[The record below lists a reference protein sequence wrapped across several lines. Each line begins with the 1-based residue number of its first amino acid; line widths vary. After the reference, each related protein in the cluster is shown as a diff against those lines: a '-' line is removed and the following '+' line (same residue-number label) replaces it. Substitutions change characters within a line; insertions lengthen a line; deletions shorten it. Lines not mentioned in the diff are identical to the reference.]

1 MTLWQKAVD
10 WFIQTAGKIHWRA
23 SKELRPSDIETIK
36 RLLTEEYYIILTR
49 RHNHLSTFMTAF
61 ANFFLTGRWGYWSH
75 ALMNMEDEVKSDA
88 DFRLVEAVGDGVTFT
103 PFEKVF
109 DVDAAVL
116 LRPRGLSTADWTTV
130 FESLNNDIG
139 KPYDTLFDLKN
150 DSALSCVELVRSA
163 LQKLPD
169 YETRFARFEALIAK
183 RKNLTPQMFYDCEDF
198 IVEYQ
203 IIRH

>member
-1 MTLWQKAVD
+1 V
-10 WFIQTAGKIHWRA
+10 HWRP
-23 SKELRPSDIETIK
+23 SKQLRPSDIDTIK
-36 RLLTEEYYIILTR
+36 QLLSDEYYIILTR

-61 ANFFLTGRWGYWSH
+61 ANFFLTGKWGYWSH
-75 ALMNMEDEVKSDA
+75 ALMNMEDEVKSDT
-88 DFRLVEAVGDGVTFT
+88 DFRLVEAIGDGVTFT

-116 LRPRGLSTADWTTV
+116 LRPRGLSAADWTTV
-130 FESLNNDIG
+130 FDALNDDIG

-150 DSALSCVELVRSA
+150 DSSMSCVELVRSA

-203 IIRH
+203 IIR